1 MLKPDKDRKHLPS
14 NRSRK
19 SGPSVG
25 NEAAALIPD
34 RETLLPFYNGTEK
47 PTPRIQKH
55 ILSIQDLQFHMEF
68 IPGKE
73 NPVDGS
79 SRHPEDIA
87 PWSEEGTCK
96 HGVDDGEEIRQSRVL
111 AVGSLDSILEVAG
124 LTGGHRCSE
133 QETAEVGAQDAEY
146 SLALAL
152 VRERKLNFITGEYKE
167 VANELSSDGNFMLR
181 DSRIVVPF
189 GSRSASPEGS
199 T

>member
-1 MLKPDKDRKHLPS
+1 
-14 NRSRK
+14 
-19 SGPSVG
+19 
-25 NEAAALIPD
+25 
-34 RETLLPFYNGTEK
+34 
-47 PTPRIQKH
+47 
-55 ILSIQDLQFHMEF
+55 MEF

-189 GSRSASPEGS
+189 RSRSANLEGS